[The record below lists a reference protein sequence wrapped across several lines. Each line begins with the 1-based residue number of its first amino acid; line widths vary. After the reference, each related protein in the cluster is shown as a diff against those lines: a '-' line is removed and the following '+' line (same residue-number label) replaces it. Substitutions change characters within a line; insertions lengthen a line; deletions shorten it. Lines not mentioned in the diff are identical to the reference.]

1 MQVKI
6 LQRLEDSNYFDDPS
20 DPLVAPQPFTVGH
33 RTVEAFGRTIV
44 KRVDKFGNDYVGKTV
59 DLPQS
64 QGASLLNLG
73 YAEQEDRRSGSGT
86 QERASLLNLG
96 YAEQVGE

>member
-20 DPLVAPQPFTVGH
+20 DPLVALQPFTIGH
-33 RTVEAFGRTIV
+33 RTVEAFGRTLV
-44 KRVDKFGNDYVGKTV
+44 KRVDKFGTDYVGKVV

-64 QGASLLNLG
+64 QAVN
-73 YAEQEDRRSGSGT
+73 
-86 QERASLLNLG
+86 LLNLG
-96 YAEQVGE
+96 YAEQVDE